1 MDGRAVGDG
10 ATHSSRH
17 GCGAFGAMGGGGA
30 IILPA
35 PLREGR
41 GDGEDPLTS
50 QLDVQDPLS
59 SLSDIVGGPPGLP
72 GGAGGKRF

>member
-1 MDGRAVGDG
+1 M
-10 ATHSSRH
+10 
-17 GCGAFGAMGGGGA
+17 F
-30 IILPA
+30 LPA
-35 PLREGR
+35 PLREGS

-72 GGAGGKRF
+72 GGEILRTRYLWK